1 MASTFSAIIVYN
13 ISMHVLRSLMVKI
26 SWAFL
31 PATLF
36 SFGVFLSLWLTLGT
50 PTHLKTDLRESG
62 IYSSSRSSLLEAI
75 SGSSGLSNYIDWD
88 SPVVK
93 EALAKAFPPSL
104 VESQS
109 NKAID
114 NIYSWLRGDS
124 DKLAFNLDFSS
135 ARDDFA
141 TSIGAYIYKQV
152 SALPACPLS
161 SSFAT
166 NFNPFTST
174 CRPYGITADQ
184 ASALAVQELQLSKK
198 FSDTSLSARQIKKE
212 K

>member
-1 MASTFSAIIVYN
+1 
-13 ISMHVLRSLMVKI
+13 MHVLRSLVVKI

-36 SFGVFLSLWLTLGT
+36 SFGVLLSLWLTLGT
-50 PTHLKTDLRESG
+50 PAHLKTDLRESG
-62 IYSSSRSSLLEAI
+62 IYSSSRASLLETI

-141 TSIGAYIYKQV
+141 TSIGGYI
-152 SALPACPLS
+152 
-161 SSFAT
+161 
-166 NFNPFTST
+166 
-174 CRPYGITADQ
+174 
-184 ASALAVQELQLSKK
+184 
-198 FSDTSLSARQIKKE
+198 
-212 K
+212 